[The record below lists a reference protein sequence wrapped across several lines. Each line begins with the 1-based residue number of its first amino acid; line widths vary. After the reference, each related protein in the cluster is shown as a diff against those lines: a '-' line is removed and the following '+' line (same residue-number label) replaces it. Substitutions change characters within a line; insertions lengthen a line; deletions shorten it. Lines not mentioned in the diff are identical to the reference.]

1 MTAFNARE
9 LFEIEVSN
17 GAPQC
22 APLQNGDKVIQTE
35 NDYDKDVFTGDIGI
49 VEVENPMGAC
59 RRLRADDGQ
68 TRNYAD
74 PQVRMCLT
82 PRQHCLSLGLTSI

>member
-59 RRLRADDGQ
+59 RRLRADHGAVRWVRRFGQ
-68 TRNYAD
+68 GDAVNV
-74 PQVRMCLT
+74 VRWLWL
-82 PRQHCLSLGLTSI
+82 RK